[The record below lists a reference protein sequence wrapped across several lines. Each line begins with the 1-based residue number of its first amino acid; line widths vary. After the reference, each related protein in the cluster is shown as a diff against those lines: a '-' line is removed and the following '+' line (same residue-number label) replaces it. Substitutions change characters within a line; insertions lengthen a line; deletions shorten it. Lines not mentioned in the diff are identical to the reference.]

1 MTTLDDQQQAVVEA
15 PLAPLLVVAGAGTGK
30 TRTLT
35 HRVCH
40 WVDKGLDPERALLVT
55 FTQRAARD
63 MSERI
68 QTLHATGPRPW
79 VGTFH
84 HIAARLLRD
93 YAHQFNYG
101 ADFQIMDYGRCQ
113 RLMNVVLDRS
123 PARPPNLTATHLLRA
138 YSLTVNADKSLAD
151 LVRQKRLLPGVDL
164 DLIDSI
170 YIDYLVM
177 KIEHNCMDF
186 DDLLLYLNQLL
197 SKDSAFHDD
206 ICSRFD
212 ALFVDE
218 YQDVNPLQ
226 VSIVDALVD
235 AHKRLTVVGDD
246 KQSIY
251 GFRGSDVGAILNFED
266 RYPNAQILNLTNNY
280 RSTPQIIGL
289 ANQSIS
295 NNPNQRPLDLNSIR
309 GDGPTPIV
317 KDFSNSAEQA
327 RFVCEEIKRL
337 NEYGVPFSEQAVL
350 YRTHAQA
357 REIELALG
365 EFGIPY
371 TLRSGR
377 RLFERPHIR
386 PLFDL
391 LSFIETESTA
401 LENAAILE
409 VFEGIGPISSQEILA
424 QVKRFD
430 SIQHWLQHG
439 PELADVRTRLK
450 EPISRVHSRLRH
462 VFESLNLPL
471 FDCLMEI
478 RKTVLEPWVRRSFD
492 DADLRLVDLDDCIKM
507 AIDFV
512 QPRDFLEALT
522 LASDTAQRDQG
533 VVLSTVHRAKG
544 LEWATVF
551 IVGLADSSFPLLGM
565 ERGIDMAE
573 ERRLFYVALTRCQRW
588 LYLCHAWQEH
598 KNGSILAP
606 SRFLR
611 EIGGAE
617 YYSDAKHH
625 TGEGI

>member
-1 MTTLDDQQQAVVEA
+1 MDDQQQTVVEA

-40 WVDKGLDPERALLVT
+40 WIDRGLTPERTLLVT
-55 FTQRAARD
+55 FTQRAAQE
-63 MSERI
+63 MSDRI
-68 QTLHATGPRPW
+68 GSLNSIGGRPW

-101 ADFQIMDYGRCQ
+101 ADFQIMDYSRCQ
-113 RLMNVVLDRS
+113 RLMNAVLEKS
-123 PARPPNLTATHLLRA
+123 PPLPPNLTANHLLRA
-138 YSLTVNADKSLAD
+138 YSLTVNADKSLSD
-151 LVRQKRLLPGVDL
+151 LVAQKRLLPNADL
-164 DLIDSI
+164 DLIDAI

-197 SKDSAFHDD
+197 SKESACHDD
-206 ICSRFD
+206 IRSRFD

-226 VSIVDALVD
+226 VSILDAL
-235 AHKRLTVVGDD
+235 AHAHERMTVVGDD

-251 GFRGSDVGAILNFED
+251 GFRGSDVNAILNFEN
-266 RYPNAQILNLTNNY
+266 RYPNARVLHLTNNY
-280 RSTPQIIGL
+280 RSSPQIIAL
-289 ANQSIS
+289 ANQSVS
-295 NNPNQRPLDLNSIR
+295 NNPNQRPLKLNSIR
-309 GDGPTPIV
+309 SDGPMPVI
-317 KDFSNSAEQA
+317 KDFLTSAEQA

-337 NEYGVPFSEQAVL
+337 NGHGVPFFEQAVL
-350 YRTHAQA
+350 YRTHSQS
-357 REIELALG
+357 RELELALG

-391 LSFIETESTA
+391 LSFISGDEIA
-401 LENAAILE
+401 LENATILE
-409 VFEGIGPISSQEILA
+409 IFEGIGPRSSQEIVS
-424 QVKRFD
+424 QIKRLGSFQNWV
-430 SIQHWLQHG
+430 QHE
-439 PELADVRTRLK
+439 PEHIDVPARLRD
-450 EPISRVHSRLRH
+450 PIIRVHSCLRSI
-462 VFESLNLPL
+462 FEALKLPL
-471 FDCLMEI
+471 FQCLTQM
-478 RKTVLEPWVRRSFD
+478 RKSVLDPWIRRSFD
-492 DADLRLVDLDDCIKM
+492 DADSRMKDLVDCIRMSLDF
-507 AIDFV
+507 AE
-512 QPRDFLEALT
+512 PTDFLDALT
-522 LASDTAQRDQG
+522 LASDTVRQDQG

-544 LEWATVF
+544 LEWASVF
-551 IVGLADSSFPLLGM
+551 IVGLADGSFPLLGRD
-565 ERGIDMAE
+565 RGIDMAE

-598 KNGSILAP
+598 TNGSILAP

-611 EIGGAE
+611 EIGGSE
-617 YYSDAKHH
+617 HYPDAQHQRD
-625 TGEGI
+625 EEIQ